1 MGVAREFENLHA
13 LVHVGLFGDLMPVD
27 LALQAVL
34 LLAPFA
40 GEAVVEV
47 AADLAVCSPSGLI
60 GQIEVF
66 A

>member
-1 MGVAREFENLHA
+1 
-13 LVHVGLFGDLMPVD
+13 MPVD